1 MENNQQEIIEVQDG
15 NGQKTGLWQTAKD
28 KLAGMSKKTIVLLS
42 VGALVLVT
50 GGFVAAEVFE
60 NRFEVIE
67 DRIERQVGA
76 VDYDDDDK
84 YEVASS
90 NATTTATA
98 SQTANE
104 LATAY
109 GVKLVDTSDL
119 DGTYTATS
127 GNDIY
132 TLTVT
137 GNQATLV
144 EADNDGDRDSDI
156 IIFDLDQK
164 LAYVDGEAETY
175 TISGKTLTLTEVDSN
190 DTTKDQLVFTK
201 Q

>member
-1 MENNQQEIIEVQDG
+1 MENNQQEIIEVQNE
-15 NGQKTGLWQTAKD
+15 NGQKTGLWQTAQD

-42 VGALVLVT
+42 GGALVLVT
-50 GGFVAAEVFE
+50 GGFVVAEVFE
-60 NRFEVIE
+60 NRFEVLE
-67 DRIERQVGA
+67 DQIERQVGA
-76 VDYDDDDK
+76 VDYDDDE

-90 NATTTATA
+90 NATTAATA
-98 SQTANE
+98 AQTASE

-127 GNDIY
+127 GNDTY

-144 EADNDGDRDSDI
+144 EADNDGDQDSDI
-156 IIFDLDQK
+156 IIFDLGKK
-164 LAYVDGEAETY
+164 LAYVDGEAAAY
-175 TISGKTLTLTEVDSN
+175 TISGTTLTLTEVDSN

>member
-1 MENNQQEIIEVQDG
+1 MENNQQEIIEVQNE

-50 GGFVAAEVFE
+50 GSFVVAEVFE

-98 SQTANE
+98 AQTAN
-104 LATAY
+104 

-137 GNQATLV
+137 GNRATLV

-156 IIFDLDQK
+156 IIFDLDKK

-190 DTTKDQLVFTK
+190 DTTKGQLVFTK

>member
-1 MENNQQEIIEVQDG
+1 MENNQQEIIEVQNE

-50 GGFVAAEVFE
+50 GGFVVAEVFE
-60 NRFEVIE
+60 NRFEVLE

-98 SQTANE
+98 SQTAN
-104 LATAY
+104 

-156 IIFDLDQK
+156 IIFDLDKK

>member
-42 VGALVLVT
+42 VGVLVLVT
-50 GGFVAAEVFE
+50 VGFVAAEVFD
-60 NRFEVIE
+60 NRFEALE
-67 DRIERQVGA
+67 DRIEQQVGI
-76 VDYDDDDK
+76 DDDDNK
-84 YEVASS
+84 QAVVTS
-90 NATTTATA
+90 NGTTTTVTSTQTA
-98 SQTANE
+98 SE

-109 GVKLVDTSDL
+109 GVKLVDKSDL
-119 DGTYTATS
+119 DGIYTATS
-127 GNDIY
+127 GNDTY

-144 EADNDGDRDSDI
+144 EADNDGDQDSDI
-156 IIFDLDQK
+156 IIFDLDKK

-175 TISGKTLTLTEVDSN
+175 TISGKTLTFTEVDS
-190 DTTKDQLVFTK
+190 DDISKDQLVFTK

>member
-98 SQTANE
+98 SQTAN
-104 LATAY
+104 

-156 IIFDLDQK
+156 IIFDLDKK